1 MTSLTKASYVG
12 DRTTGRRW
20 RAIALAVVL
29 AVVATGC
36 ATFPN
41 KGPGLTGPR
50 PGLLQSTDQADFSAK
65 FGTTAA
71 VAISDLGGATIV
83 RAGDTRAPYAW
94 SNSKVLIVAQTLLDV
109 GGPSKLTSTQRSKIT
124 AALTASD
131 NDAAKYLYD
140 QLVARHGGVT
150 ATAAVLT
157 RLLRRAGDSTTN
169 VSTVGRSTFT
179 THGQTLW
186 PVEMQAQFLSSLGRN
201 CLLDA
206 TSTNYLINQMSNS
219 IPSQRFGLG
228 TIGALAYKGGWGPDP
243 NGAYL
248 VRQMGLV
255 RTSSGNLATV
265 AITARPTDGTFAG
278 GQALLSRVSAWV
290 QTHVGPAS
298 APVPCPK
305 PVP

>member
-1 MTSLTKASYVG
+1 MGHGYAARL
-12 DRTTGRRW
+12 W
-20 RAIALAVVL
+20 RVLALAVVL
-29 AVVATGC
+29 VVVATGC

-41 KGPGLTGPR
+41 RGPGLTGTR
-50 PGLLQSTDQADFSAK
+50 PVLLQPADQADFSAK

-71 VAISDLGGATIV
+71 VAVSDLGGATIA
-83 RAGDTRAPYAW
+83 RAGDSRSPYAW
-94 SNSKVLIVAQTLLDV
+94 STSKVLIVAQTLIDM
-109 GGPSKLTSTQRSKIT
+109 GGPSKLTATQRTKIT

-157 RLLRRAGDSTTN
+157 RLLRRAGDATTN
-169 VSTVGRSTFT
+169 VSTVSRSTFT

-206 TSTNYLINQMSNS
+206 TSTDYLINQMSNT
-219 IPSQRFGLG
+219 IPAQRFGLG

-243 NGAYL
+243 NGGYL

-255 RTSSGNLATV
+255 RTSSGYLATV
-265 AITARPTDGTFAG
+265 AITARPTDGTYAG
-278 GQALLSRVSAWV
+278 GQALLSRVSSWV

-305 PVP
+305 PAP